1 MTRFLTF
8 MRSFYFSVQGK
19 SLKFSEKSPLILIN
33 LKKFQK
39 SIMEKFLTTL
49 KFIINRFLILRLF
62 VIFRTNR
69 EREKITNE
77 HKSLHQFVEL
87 FRSTRAFPLHLHVF
101 FFLSHSFP
109 HDYDSDFVSLP
120 SSFVVFMWQN
130 IQHKY
135 I

>member
-1 MTRFLTF
+1 
-8 MRSFYFSVQGK
+8 
-19 SLKFSEKSPLILIN
+19 
-33 LKKFQK
+33 
-39 SIMEKFLTTL
+39 MEKFLTTL

-101 FFLSHSFP
+101 FFSLTLFRTTMILILFLCLLLSSFSCSKTFSINIFERQKKSCSSHSREKIIRKVKLIL
-109 HDYDSDFVSLP
+109 DGGKELR
-120 SSFVVFMWQN
+120 N
-130 IQHKY
+130 IFFRALQ